1 MTLFFMKSSIK
12 KFLSYFPFLKT
23 ANGLRD
29 RSWME
34 RIKTPYY
41 QKWFIGIGTA
51 LILAILVSP
60 TLQLPLKKYH
70 VGDIVR
76 KEIRSTQ
83 DLLVEDEKS
92 TQEKRIE
99 AERSALSVYDYD
111 PAVLNDAEKRTR
123 STFASLANSF
133 RKVERGINQNVLRK
147 KEWESS
153 MHLPLTQREW
163 AILEGER
170 FNPAIGEAALNLIAP
185 S

>member
-1 MTLFFMKSSIK
+1 MKSFIK
-12 KFLSYFPFLKT
+12 KFLSHFPFLKT
-23 ANGLRD
+23 TNGLRD

-51 LILAILVSP
+51 LILAVLVSP
-60 TLQLPLKKYH
+60 TLQLPLKKYQ
-70 VGDIVR
+70 VGDIAH
-76 KEIRSTQ
+76 KEIKSTQ

-99 AERSALSVYDYD
+99 AERSTLSVYDYD
-111 PAVLNDAEKRTR
+111 PAVLIDAENRVR
-123 STFASLANSF
+123 STFESLSNSF
-133 RKVERGINQNVLRK
+133 RKVERGINQNALRK

-153 MHLPLTQREW
+153 IRLPSHPKGMEY
-163 AILEGER
+163 
-170 FNPAIGEAALNLIAP
+170 